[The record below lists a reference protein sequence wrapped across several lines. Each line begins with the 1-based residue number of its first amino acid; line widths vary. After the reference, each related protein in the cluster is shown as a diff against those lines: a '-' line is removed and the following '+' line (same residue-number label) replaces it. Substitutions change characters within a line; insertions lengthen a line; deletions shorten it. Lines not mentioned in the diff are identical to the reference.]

1 MPRTAKCKYC
11 GKPVITTEGYKVV
24 VGGRNTYYC
33 NEQEYK
39 KIVALSQVRN
49 NVLAICAEVLNNP
62 TDGVIGKELNDWLT
76 MADITKISAYLT
88 EYKAY
93 LIEQIDRKTFNS
105 YYGKVRYFSA
115 IVKNSLPVYKMS
127 QPDIEKDLT
136 EICEVK
142 PYTYSRKR
150 KSLSEI
156 LLECEDDE

>member
-24 VGGRNTYYC
+24 AGGRNTYYC

-39 KIVALSQVRN
+39 KIVTLSQVRN

-62 TDGVIGKELNDWLT
+62 TDGVISKELNEWLT

-115 IVKNSLPVYKMS
+115 IVKNSLPVYKMP

-150 KSLSEI
+150 KSLCE
-156 LLECEDDE
+156 LAEELENE

>member
-39 KIVALSQVRN
+39 KIVTLSQVRN

-62 TDGVIGKELNDWLT
+62 TDGVISKELNEWLT

-88 EYKAY
+88 ENKVY
-93 LIEQIDRKTFNS
+93 IIDQLGRKTFNS

-115 IVKNSLPVYKMS
+115 IVKNGLPVYKMP

-150 KSLSEI
+150 KSLCE
-156 LLECEDDE
+156 LAEELEDE

>member
-24 VGGRNTYYC
+24 AGGRNTYYC

-49 NVLAICAEVLNNP
+49 NVLAICAEVLSSP

-115 IVKNSLPVYKMS
+115 IVKNSLPVYKMP

>member
-39 KIVALSQVRN
+39 KIVTLSQVRN

-62 TDGVIGKELNDWLT
+62 TDGVISKELNEWLKI
-76 MADITKISAYLT
+76 ADLAKISAYLT
-88 EYKAY
+88 ENKVY
-93 LIEQIDRKTFNS
+93 IIDQLGRKTFSS

-115 IVKNSLPVYKMS
+115 IVKNGLPVYKMP
-127 QPDIEKDLT
+127 QPDIEKDLA

-142 PYTYSRKR
+142 PYIYSRKR
-150 KSLSEI
+150 KSLCE
-156 LLECEDDE
+156 LAEELEDE

>member
-49 NVLAICAEVLNNP
+49 NVLAICTEVLNSP

-115 IVKNSLPVYKMS
+115 IVKNSLPVYKMP

-142 PYTYSRKR
+142 PYTYSRKH
-150 KSLSEI
+150 KSLCE
-156 LLECEDDE
+156 LAEELEDE

>member
-24 VGGRNTYYC
+24 VGGKNTYYC
-33 NEQEYK
+33 NEQEYRK
-39 KIVALSQVRN
+39 VIALSQARN
-49 NVLAICAEVLNNP
+49 NILALCEEIVNNP
-62 TDGVIGKELNDWLT
+62 TDGVIGRELNEWLKI
-76 MADITKISAYLT
+76 ADLAKISAYLT
-88 EYKAY
+88 ENKVY
-93 LIEQIDRKTFNS
+93 IIDQLERKTFSS

-115 IVKNSLPVYKMS
+115 IVKNGLPVYKMP

-142 PYTYSRKR
+142 PYNYSRKH